1 MSCCRGGVP
10 GLDPTTWRALGF
22 RWLAAHLGVGGSRH
36 GSKRTGIHTS
46 AGKKKKK
53 IEEREGEASDC

>member
-1 MSCCRGGVP
+1 M
-10 GLDPTTWRALGF
+10 RALGFRF